1 MKDLLKSIILLVLVT
16 LAMISQLSQD
26 YHTRLADLDL
36 NTFILQKEIIRKE
49 FIGLVFE
56 IFNIDFKDKGLD
68 AEISTVTNRATRYMP
83 QSVRDCLESERFRI
97 EGQSLNEIL
106 YRTIRILDLGVDKF
120 VLKEEKVRRE
130 LILLVF
136 KQFDIDFNKG
146 MDATLYSL
154 TNVTVRSMPRKVREC
169 LASEILRMKG
179 QNVDDILLLS
189 KTNDDENFD
198 A

>member
-1 MKDLLKSIILLVLVT
+1 
-16 LAMISQLSQD
+16 MISQLSQD

-68 AEISTVTNRATRYMP
+68 AEISTVTNCATRYMP

-106 YRTIRILDLGVDKF
+106 YRIRILDLGVDKF

-136 KQFDIDFNKG
+136 KQFEG
-146 MDATLYSL
+146 
-154 TNVTVRSMPRKVREC
+154 
-169 LASEILRMKG
+169 
-179 QNVDDILLLS
+179 
-189 KTNDDENFD
+189 
-198 A
+198 